1 MSAKRRILIVDDDPS
16 IRSLFSRFVQDSGY
30 DFRTAA
36 SLAAM
41 WKMFRSHSFDAVLL
55 DMNLPDGSSLDC
67 VARIREQFPHLTIV
81 MITANAEL
89 PQAVEAMQRGADNF
103 LAKPV
108 NLPSLSAYLK
118 SGFEAGALRRH
129 KIVRERK
136 KPAFVP
142 FRGSSSEMR
151 HAWQLAEIAARNSS
165 AVLILGETGTGK
177 GVFAQWIHENSDRAD
192 KAFVSVN
199 CSGLRGEMLASELFG
214 HIKGAFTSAV
224 TDKTG
229 LIELASEGTLFL
241 DEIGDM
247 DPELQ
252 ARFLKVIEEKHYRRL
267 GEAEERFSNFRLI
280 CATNQDLQK
289 RCREKL
295 FREDLLFRI
304 NVFPFTVPPVR
315 KCRSNIPDLA
325 QYLVK
330 SLSPRREDVIT
341 DAALDLLKKYG
352 WPGNIREMRNLL
364 ERALLLSEGGSIEP
378 RHLPGLAEN
387 GTERARNDLNLDQL
401 EQDRIKAAMKQA
413 GNNVTEA
420 AGLLGIS
427 RATLYRKLKNI
438 ETD

>member
-1 MSAKRRILIVDDDPS
+1 MTAKRRILIVDDDPS

-67 VARIREQFPHLTIV
+67 VAQIREQFPHLTIV

-89 PQAVEAMQRGADNF
+89 PLAVEAIQRGADNF
-103 LAKPV
+103 LEKPV

-129 KIVRERK
+129 KVVRDRK
-136 KPAFVP
+136 KPPFVP
-142 FRGSSSEMR
+142 FRGSSSDMR
-151 HAWQLAEIAARNSS
+151 HAWELAGIAARNSA

-177 GVFAQWIHENSDRAD
+177 GVFARWIHENSDRAERP
-192 KAFVSVN
+192 FVSVN

-214 HIKGAFTSAV
+214 HVKGAFTSAV
-224 TDKTG
+224 SDKTG

-267 GEAEERFSNFRLI
+267 GEAEERFSDFRLI
-280 CATNQDLQK
+280 CATHQDLQM
-289 RCREKL
+289 RCRENL

-304 NVFPFTVPPVR
+304 NVFPLTVPPVR
-315 KCRSNIPDLA
+315 KCRSDIPSLA
-325 QYLVK
+325 DYLIK
-330 SLSPRREDVIT
+330 SLAPGREDVIT
-341 DAALDLLKKYG
+341 DEALNLLKKYG

-364 ERALLLSEGGSIEP
+364 ERALLLAQGGPIEA
-378 RHLPGLAEN
+378 RHLPGLTEN
-387 GTERARNDLNLDQL
+387 GTERSGSELNLDHL

-413 GNNVTEA
+413 GGSAGEA
-420 AGLLGIS
+420 ARLLGLS
-427 RATLYRKLKNI
+427 RATLYRKLKKMQK
-438 ETD
+438 